1 VCPCGLMI
9 GSDLTLWYSVR
20 AIARTDGSAGN
31 SRSSS
36 SSSLRNLVYQLNSVP
51 SSSRF
56 TGR

>member
-1 VCPCGLMI
+1 
-9 GSDLTLWYSVR
+9 VR